1 MVINTK
7 VKINRRERGLGSRG
21 MIILERMPRKI
32 VLRRCSESRDP
43 QKWGNKLC
51 TSGEGGFQAEG
62 ASGAKVLRQ
71 HHAWYTPAPARRAVW
86 PPHYSRSRLTRDK
99 GRELGGEGVGRRYG
113 SWRALHRAFGF
124 YCEWESSSFISVSI
138 WISLVADLRKVCGG
152 WDRSRDTS

>member
-7 VKINRRERGLGSRG
+7 VKINRRGGREDLGAEEWSFWKGCQGRLYWEG
-21 MIILERMPRKI
+21 A
-32 VLRRCSESRDP
+32 LRAET
-43 QKWGNKLC
+43 KWGNKLC

-71 HHAWYTPAPARRAVW
+71 QHAWYTPAPARRAVW

-113 SWRALHRAFGF
+113 SWRALQKAFGF

-138 WISLVADLRKVCGG
+138 WISLVAVLRKVCGG